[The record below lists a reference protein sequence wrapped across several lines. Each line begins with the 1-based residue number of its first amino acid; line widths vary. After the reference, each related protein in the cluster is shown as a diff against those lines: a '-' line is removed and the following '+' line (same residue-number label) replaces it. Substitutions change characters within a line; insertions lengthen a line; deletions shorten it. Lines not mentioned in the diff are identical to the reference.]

1 VLKYAP
7 LCYPSYLEGEIV
19 RGLVPPHGGKLN
31 PRLVQVDEES
41 HRQAKLLPQVRLNSK
56 EVSDL
61 IMLAMG
67 AFSPLD
73 GFMTQEDYLGVV
85 RDMEMKDGVLWPI
98 PITLSISGEES
109 QSLKE
114 GQDVALVDSES
125 GEIMG
130 AMTVQE
136 KYTYDRKTEA
146 VQVFGTDDVAHP
158 GVERLYTQGDV
169 YLGGPVRV
177 FSEGKY
183 PEEFPEF
190 ARPAETRK
198 IFEERG
204 WSTVAAFQTRNPMHR
219 SHEYLT
225 KIAMEV
231 SDGVFIHPIVG
242 KLKPG
247 DIPAEIRMKCYRVM
261 LENYF
266 PKNRVVLKVYPME
279 MRYGGP
285 KEAILHAIIRQNF
298 GCSHMII
305 GRDHAGVGKYYGAF
319 DAQHIFDELKPGAL
333 HIEPLKLDWT
343 FWCYKC
349 GEMASLK
356 TCPHEVEDRCLI
368 SGTELRKMLSNGEK
382 PPAEFSRPEVL
393 DILIDYYKTQN

>member
-1 VLKYAP
+1 MK
-7 LCYPSYLEGEIV
+7 
-19 RGLVPPHGGKLN
+19 GLVPPHGGKLN
-31 PRLVQVDEES
+31 PRLVKATEES
-41 HRQAKLLPQVRLNSK
+41 RRQAELLPQVRLNSK

-85 RDMEMKDGVLWPI
+85 RDMEMKNGVLWPI
-98 PITLSISGEES
+98 PITLSISSEES
-109 QSLKE
+109 QDLKE
-114 GQDVALVDSES
+114 GQEVALVDDES

-136 KYTYDRKTEA
+136 KFTYDKQEEA
-146 VQVFGTDDVAHP
+146 LQVFRTDDVAHP
-158 GVERLYTQGDV
+158 GVKRLHTQGDV

-177 FSEGKY
+177 LSEGRY

-204 WSTVAAFQTRNPMHR
+204 WSIVAAFQTRNPMHR

-225 KIAMEV
+225 KIAIEV

-247 DIPAEIRMKCYRVM
+247 DIPAQVRMECYRVL

-266 PKNRVVLKVYPME
+266 LQDRVVLKVYPME

-285 KEAILHAIIRQNF
+285 KEAVLHAIIRQNF

-349 GEMASLK
+349 DEMASLK
-356 TCPHEVEDRCLI
+356 TCPHEAEDRCLI

>member
-1 VLKYAP
+1 
-7 LCYPSYLEGEIV
+7 
-19 RGLVPPHGGKLN
+19 
-31 PRLVQVDEES
+31 
-41 HRQAKLLPQVRLNSK
+41 
-56 EVSDL
+56 
-61 IMLAMG
+61 
-67 AFSPLD
+67 
-73 GFMTQEDYLGVV
+73 
-85 RDMEMKDGVLWPI
+85 MEMKDGVLWPI

-109 QSLKE
+109 QGLKE
-114 GQDVALVDSES
+114 GQEVALVDGES
-125 GEIMG
+125 GEILG
-130 AMTVQE
+130 TMTIQE

-158 GVERLYTQGDV
+158 GVERLHTQGDV

-177 FSEGKY
+177 FNEGKY

-247 DIPAEIRMKCYRVM
+247 DIPAETRMKCYRVM

-266 PKNRVVLKVYPME
+266 PKDRVVLKVYPME

-356 TCPHEVEDRCLI
+356 TCPHEVADRCLI